1 MYLVAIAWFYVAL
14 MMALAEAVSS
24 QGSVLGALIT
34 FTLYGLLPIGIV
46 LYVMGAPRRREA
58 RRRQEREELLQAQQ
72 RAAASAQGDGGD
84 HAAAEPL
91 APVGKE
97 P

>member
-24 QGSVLGALIT
+24 QGSILGAIVT
-34 FTLYGLLPIGIV
+34 FLLYGLLPISIV
-46 LYVMGAPRRREA
+46 LYVMGAPRRRDA
-58 RRRQEREELLQAQQ
+58 RRRAEQAQQ
-72 RAAASAQGDGGD
+72 QSSPPSAQGDRGD
-84 HAAAEPL
+84 HSAAEPL
-91 APVGKE
+91 ASKREE